1 MPEAPTADPQMEL
14 VDVKAEL
21 LHHGVTLSPAF
32 SGRYGEPYLAKRRA
46 YGNSDPLEFREG
58 RLPQELY
65 LLPDRLVCAVTIRLN
80 SPWLLDSNE
89 DEGFVVRRRSE
100 SRSFPVDFPHA
111 PAFYDRTLST
121 GEKVKNV
128 VTLYGGGSLGVF
140 AFGSCRLV
148 DIGKPCGY
156 CSISQNRTLGVDFLN
171 VISEARI
178 EEALS
183 LALEDTACP
192 STQVMVN
199 GGNFPDQDRSF
210 SHYTRLARAAAR
222 AVEASG
228 RDVDVHLIVYPPRD
242 LGRLAELSGS
252 GVGVAMNYEVC
263 EPDLFRKYCPGK
275 TVYGGQEHIAAALR
289 RAVEVLGEG
298 SVYSILVGGLEPLE
312 SLERG
317 LVELAGD
324 GVTPVVNVF
333 HADPA
338 TPLEH
343 HPVPDADAI
352 RAMGQALQEV
362 YRQHAFAHPFY
373 LDCGRNS
380 IDTEAWRGLF

>member
-1 MPEAPTADPQMEL
+1 MPEAPAAEPQMAL

-21 LHHGVTLSPAF
+21 LHHGVTLLPAF
-32 SGRYGEPYLAKRRA
+32 STRYGDPYLAKRRA

-65 LLPDRLVCAVTIRLN
+65 LLPDRLVCAVTIRLD
-80 SPWLLDSNE
+80 SPWLLDWNE
-89 DEGFVVRRRSE
+89 DEGFVVRHRSGGGCT
-100 SRSFPVDFPHA
+100 PIDFPRE
-111 PAFYDRTLST
+111 PAFYDRTLSN
-121 GEKVKNV
+121 GEEVKKV

-156 CSISQNRTLGVDFLN
+156 CSISQNRTRGVDFLD

-183 LALEDTACP
+183 LALEDSACP
-192 STQVMVN
+192 ITQVMVN

-210 SHYTRLARAAAR
+210 SHYARLARAAAR
-222 AVEASG
+222 AVETSG
-228 RDVDVHLIVYPPRD
+228 RDVEVHLIVYPPND
-242 LGRLAELSGS
+242 LGRLAELGRT
-252 GVGVAMNYEVC
+252 GVSVAMNYEVC
-263 EPDLFRKYCPGK
+263 DPDLFRKYCPGK
-275 TVYGGQEHIAAALR
+275 TVYGGQGHIAAALR
-289 RAVEVLGEG
+289 RAVEELGEG

-317 LVELAGD
+317 LFELAGE

-343 HPVPDADAI
+343 HPVPSADTI
-352 RAMGQALQEV
+352 RAMGRTLQEV
-362 YRQHAFAHPFY
+362 YRQHEFARPFY

>member
-1 MPEAPTADPQMEL
+1 MAL

-21 LHHGVTLSPAF
+21 LHHGVNLSPAF
-32 SGRYGEPYLAKRRA
+32 SSHYGEPYLAKRRA
-46 YGNSDPLEFREG
+46 YGNSDPLEFRQ
-58 RLPQELY
+58 RLLPQELF
-65 LLPDRLVCAVTIRLN
+65 LLPDRLVCAVTIRLD
-80 SPWLLDSNE
+80 SPWTLDWSD
-89 DEGFVVRRRSE
+89 DEGFVVRRGSGDRCI
-100 SRSFPVDFPHA
+100 PVDFPRT
-111 PAFYDRTLST
+111 PAFYDRALSS
-121 GEKVKNV
+121 GEAVKNV

-156 CSISQNRTLGVDFLN
+156 CSISQNRDLGVDFLD

-192 STQVMVN
+192 ITQVMVN

-210 SHYTRLARAAAR
+210 SHYARLARVAAR
-222 AVEASG
+222 AVKASG
-228 RDVDVHLIVYPPRD
+228 RDVEVHLIVYPPRD
-242 LGRLAELSGS
+242 LGRLAELKGS

-263 EPDLFRKYCPGK
+263 DPDLFRKYCPGK

-289 RAVEVLGEG
+289 RAAEELGEG

-317 LVELAGD
+317 LFELAAD

-333 HADPA
+333 HADPG
-338 TPLEH
+338 TPLEQ
-343 HPVPDADAI
+343 HPVPDASSV
-352 RAMGQALQEV
+352 RAMGQVLQEV
-362 YRQHAFAHPFY
+362 YRRYEFAHPFY
-373 LDCGRNS
+373 LNCGRNS
-380 IDTEAWRGLF
+380 IDTEAWLGLF